1 MGGDWLSSSPVNAFR
16 QKYSAVIHTRIDKT
30 IEKFLFVLS

>member
-1 MGGDWLSSSPVNAFR
+1 MGGDWLSSSPVNAYH
-16 QKYSAVIHTRIDKT
+16 QNYSAVVHTRNDKT